1 MIIIKIGIYNA
12 FKQNKIGN
20 MDFYDFMHENPP
32 KKDDFIF
39 LDPLMILNLVL
50 TQKMSLN
57 QEDQLRLA
65 NYLIKECKANFMLVI
80 KNTNYIASLYLEGT
94 KTANGDKIYISS
106 FEKKY
111 FVSFQDRND
120 KNAQHLLITN
130 YPISGGGLNE

>member
-1 MIIIKIGIYNA
+1 
-12 FKQNKIGN
+12 
-20 MDFYDFMHENPP
+20 
-32 KKDDFIF
+32 
-39 LDPLMILNLVL
+39 
-50 TQKMSLN
+50 
-57 QEDQLRLA
+57 
-65 NYLIKECKANFMLVI
+65 MLVI

-106 FEKKY
+106 FDKKY